1 MVLEDLLS
9 QLDVDR
15 VTRHVEWLT
24 TETPSRVSGLGQDR
38 KALNTRSRLREHG
51 LVGIWEFNT
60 YNSQPGRRKPRCNQ
74 PD

>member
-24 TETPSRVSGLGQDR
+24 NETEAVAKRIDVAQRMS
-38 KALNTRSRLREHG
+38 
-51 LVGIWEFNT
+51 
-60 YNSQPGRRKPRCNQ
+60 
-74 PD
+74 